1 MSLDTKQVE
10 HVAQLARIELSS
22 EEKQKFTK
30 DLGEILDYFEKL
42 KRLETTGI
50 EPTSQSIELKNIF
63 RADEIT
69 GCPEDVQKNILANA
83 PDRSGRFIKVNK
95 ILWN

>member
-1 MSLDTKQVE
+1 MQLNTKQIE
-10 HVAQLARIELSS
+10 HVAKLARIELNS

-30 DLGEILDYFEKL
+30 DLGDILDYFEKL

-83 PDRSGRFIKVNK
+83 PDGSGRFIKVNK
-95 ILWN
+95 IL

>member
-1 MSLDTKQVE
+1 MQLNTKQIE
-10 HVAQLARIELSS
+10 HVAKLARIELSS

-30 DLGEILDYFEKL
+30 DLGDILDYFEKL

-83 PDRSGRFIKVNK
+83 PDGSGRFIKVNK
-95 ILWN
+95 IL